1 MKLNKVILMK
11 WVPGTALLSWKK
23 KVEYPSG
30 FSCLHVVLSALKD
43 IWTLCLCL
51 SVLGVLAC
59 GSRRWRIVPWL
70 LHYTMTQS
78 GPLRGYLKWSV
89 SSVLSQTGKYD
100 RIYLFDYHGMVVKEW
115 KQPHIPINKWK
126 MAMWLIYIV
135 SIFTCKK
142 GK

>member
-1 MKLNKVILMK
+1 MK

-59 GSRRWRIVPWL
+59 GSRRWQIVLWL

-78 GPLRGYLKWSV
+78 GPLRGYPKGSV
-89 SSVLSQTGKYD
+89 SSVLSQIGLLDRKTIGKDFWLDYD
-100 RIYLFDYHGMVVKEW
+100 LQLFCQSLYVLWQKILVWLPWNGSQGMETA
-115 KQPHIPINKWK
+115 PH
-126 MAMWLIYIV
+126 
-135 SIFTCKK
+135 TH
-142 GK
+142 